1 MTSDI
6 YWGLTKWQ
14 APRSALFVQCTCY
27 PYDLAIISISQ
38 MGKGKRK
45 LLRKLA
51 DSQIARK
58 WWNPEHRQNPRVPGL
73 KSSPLTTRSSN
84 TPGALHGRL
93 RRHRG
98 SAQHSGQLMGCD
110 WPFCDACWVLVF
122 RHCGITG
129 RVLNSTNTIRDIPWR
144 EERVQAS
151 F

>member
-14 APRSALFVQCTCY
+14 APRAALFVQCTCY

-38 MGKGKRK
+38 MGKGKLK

-51 DSQIARK
+51 DSQVTRK
-58 WWNPEHRQNPRVPGL
+58 WWNPEHRQNPGVPGL
-73 KSSPLTTRSSN
+73 KSSPLTTHSSN

-98 SAQHSGQLMGCD
+98 AVVTGGPLRRHSGQLMGCD
-110 WPFCDACWVLVF
+110 WPFCDACWVLVL
-122 RHCGITG
+122 RYCGITG
-129 RVLNSTNTIRDIPWR
+129 PVLNSTNTIRGIP
-144 EERVQAS
+144 
-151 F
+151 